1 MGVTRGFTLLEV
13 LVVLFLMGLAY
24 AMAMPMIGSGAA
36 ALELKSTTR
45 QLAAG
50 LRKARGNAIT
60 QRHET
65 VLTLDVGK
73 RLFGISGD
81 PKTHVLPARVEIS
94 LITARSEQLDD
105 QIGNVR
111 FFPDGT
117 STGGKITLSVGETR
131 QALNI
136 DWLTGKVVVTP

>member
-1 MGVTRGFTLLEV
+1 MGVARGFTLLEV
-13 LVVLFLMGLAY
+13 LVVLVLMGLAY

-36 ALELKSTTR
+36 TLELKSTTR

-60 QRHET
+60 QRRET

-73 RLFGISGD
+73 RRFALTGD
-81 PKTHVLPARVEIS
+81 PKEHALPARVEIS
-94 LITARSEQLDD
+94 LLTARSEQLED
-105 QIGNVR
+105 QIGNIR

-136 DWLTGKVVVTP
+136 DWLTGKVVVTQ

>member
-13 LVVLFLMGLAY
+13 LVVLALMGLAY
-24 AMAMPMIGSGAA
+24 AMAMPMIGAGAA
-36 ALELKSTTR
+36 TLELKSTTR

-50 LRKARGNAIT
+50 LRKARGDAIT
-60 QRHET
+60 QRRET

-73 RLFGISGD
+73 RRFAVTGD
-81 PKTHVLPARVEIS
+81 PKAYALPARVEIS
-94 LITARSEQLDD
+94 LITARSEQLED
-105 QIGNVR
+105 QIGNIR

-117 STGGKITLSVGETR
+117 STGGKITLSVDETR

>member
-1 MGVTRGFTLLEV
+1 
-13 LVVLFLMGLAY
+13 MGLAY

-36 ALELKSTTR
+36 TLELKSTTR

-60 QRHET
+60 QRRET

-73 RLFGISGD
+73 RRFALTGD
-81 PKTHVLPARVEIS
+81 PKAYTLPARVEIS
-94 LITARSEQLDD
+94 LITARSEQLED
-105 QIGNVR
+105 QIGNIR